1 MSHRPA
7 TCRISTKPGR
17 APECGDLKPLVCQRR
32 MPSDSGRPYRQRPE
46 VALEFDDHLPGRG
59 GRPISIDIGAYAP
72 IYGSAHEGGD
82 AQAASRALATA
93 SLLLE
98 PRRGNRSWQPSPTP
112 PR

>member
-17 APECGDLKPLVCQRR
+17 APEPVTDAAACQRR
-32 MPSDSGRPYRQRPE
+32 MPSDSGQPYRQRAE
-46 VALEFDDHLPGRG
+46 VVLEFDDHLPGRG

-72 IYGSAHEGGD
+72 IYGSAPEGGD